1 MVAGKL
7 QKQSAEYGH
16 SGQHGRALGLYLR
29 EKEGLVMNSNQQN
42 MLKSYL
48 RKTKTPPITDKK
60 RYCMFEEKEGD
71 SVFGYRRIA
80 SHQICSTLIVQS
92 VVNLL
97 TKQKNSKK

>member
-16 SGQHGRALGLYLR
+16 SGQHGRALGLYLK
-29 EKEGLVMNSNQQN
+29 EKEGLVMDSNQQN

-60 RYCMFEEKEGD
+60 RYCMFEEKKE
-71 SVFGYRRIA
+71 
-80 SHQICSTLIVQS
+80 IVYL
-92 VVNLL
+92 VTEELPL
-97 TKQKNSKK
+97 TKYVAP